1 MSSTATRKTSPPPP
15 PDAGPASSAADLARY
30 RANLAGEVDGAF
42 VYGALAALEGDRPLA
57 AIYRRLAEAEL
68 RHAELWRSRLRVA
81 GETSEPRP
89 SWRARLLAGLAR
101 RFGTDLVLPLL
112 ADAEERDRGMY
123 DDQPEAKGTTL
134 RADERSHA
142 RLLGRLA
149 KGRGLPGSI
158 VARVEGRHRAIGG
171 NALRALV
178 LGANDGLVSN
188 LSLVMGV
195 AGAALGGATVL
206 VTGTAGLL
214 AGALSMALGEWISVR
229 SAREMHARQLAVE
242 RDELRLVP
250 EEEELELALIYQA
263 KGVPEA
269 DARLLASHL
278 MRDPEVALDT
288 MAREELGIDPDE
300 LGGSEWTAAFASFFA
315 FALGAAIPILPFV
328 IGSGMAV
335 VVVSAALSATALF
348 GLGALITVLTGQPA
362 VRAGSRQAAIGLT
375 AAAVTFVAGTLLG
388 ITVGG

>member
-1 MSSTATRKTSPPPP
+1 M
-15 PDAGPASSAADLARY
+15 
-30 RANLAGEVDGAF
+30 
-42 VYGALAALEGDRPLA
+42 YGALAAREGDRPLA

-68 RHAELWRSRLRVA
+68 RHAELWRSRLRAA

-89 SWRARLLAGLAR
+89 SWRARLLAALAR

-112 ADAEERDRGMY
+112 ADAEAKDRGMY
-123 DDQPEAKGTTL
+123 DDQPEAAGTTL

-149 KGRGLPGSI
+149 EGRGLPGST

-206 VTGTAGLL
+206 VAGTAGLL

-229 SAREMHARQLAVE
+229 SAREMYARQLAVE
-242 RDELRLVP
+242 RDELRLAP

-328 IGSGMAV
+328 IGSDMAV

-362 VRAGSRQAAIGLT
+362 LRAGLRQAAIGLA
-375 AAAVTFVAGTLLG
+375 AAAVTFVVGTLLG
-388 ITVGG
+388 ITVSG